1 MPHVKSKVEPVA
13 RKANHK
19 TARPV
24 GSSTA
29 RHPVLE
35 LQRSGGNQIAQRLIR
50 STLIQAKLQV
60 STPEDPSEREADR
73 VADTVMRMAQ
83 PTVSRQQ
90 VQQATDQVEKDDHIV
105 ARKSKPHIPVAVR
118 EDDEE
123 EETTV
128 HRVCDECEEE
138 MVQPKSFG
146 GQLQLSRKTT
156 DATGPT
162 TTPSVSANIHAMKG
176 RGSPLPAATR
186 AFFEPRFGTDF
197 SDIRLHTDKRAAD
210 TAKSIKAKAFTVGRD
225 IVFAA
230 GQYAPE
236 SGETNRLLAHELTHT
251 IQQRPGSTSGAPINL
266 RVSHHSDSAE
276 QEASAAARAV
286 LAGGNFSVLTNSS
299 VMLSRQDEN
308 ETPEQAQT
316 RQAEVE
322 MAAREM
328 TSVLSSINVVGAE
341 VEFLFWTSHGAITL
355 VNFRR
360 TQQGT
365 RVVPA
370 FTGDVLDA
378 FTASELRVL
387 PTIFGTGERYVQLTM
402 HRTTTTWQQS
412 SFQTPQAAPARP
424 PEGRTIPI
432 SRHGYGETFLRSLE
446 VANEIV
452 RQLRVP
458 RNATAELIATIELDD
473 DRIVSWSM
481 QRYQATE
488 GHPRGVT
495 APAPPEFNS
504 NINSVLLPFTS
515 GIGRRTVRM
524 TLRGRHSGGDP
535 NSIWDVAEAG
545 VVRSLGA
552 AVDEASEIVA
562 EYRRTHEQI
571 MVQWR
576 QGVRDAAVYAGM
588 LGLRE
593 VAFWLI
599 GGAVFRVL
607 GGGLRVVAPRLYTL
621 ISPRTRVA
629 AEYAE
634 TLFTRLLPA
643 EKAELRA
650 LAARAET
657 QGLEALTTLERARLD
672 AIWRRMEQLISSPIS
687 QIEKGY
693 LRTAMHGRYQAA
705 RAAEVAAFEAA
716 GRAYQIHHRMP
727 LEYGHL
733 FPGFD
738 VNTGSNLIGLDVTVH
753 RGVNAV
759 WTRFRTLPADRITP
773 DAVSR
778 VATIVDRHFNRWY
791 HQVPPAPGL
800 GTAVDGARDAALREV
815 DLLVRALSR

>member
-210 TAKSIKAKAFTVGRD
+210 TAKSIKAKAFTVGRN
-225 IVFAA
+225 IGFAA

-236 SGETNRLLAHELTHT
+236 SHEGKRLLAHELTHT
-251 IQQRPGSTSGAPINL
+251 IQQRSGDL
-266 RVSHHSDSAE
+266 
-276 QEASAAARAV
+276 
-286 LAGGNFSVLTNSS
+286 
-299 VMLSRQDEN
+299 MLSRDIGD
-308 ETPEQAQT
+308 ETPEQVQS
-316 RQAEVE
+316 RQSEAS
-322 MAAREM
+322 MASRQM
-328 TSVLSSINVVGAE
+328 TSVLSSINVIGAE

-365 RVVPA
+365 RVVRP
-370 FTGDVLDA
+370 FYGNVLDEL
-378 FTASELRVL
+378 TASTLRNL
-387 PTIFGTGERYVQLTM
+387 PTFVGTTERYVQLTM
-402 HRTTTTWQQS
+402 RRTASTWEQQ
-412 SFQTPQAAPARP
+412 SFQTPQAVPAPP
-424 PEGRTIPI
+424 PEGRTVPI
-432 SRHGYGETFLRSLE
+432 LRQGYSGETFLKSLE
-446 VANEIV
+446 VAREIV
-452 RQLRVP
+452 SLLRMP
-458 RNATAELIATIELDD
+458 RNATAEFIATIELDD
-473 DRIVSWSM
+473 DRFVSWIP

-488 GHPRGVT
+488 GRPRGVT
-495 APAPPEFNS
+495 APAPPEFYS
-504 NINSVLLPFTS
+504 NITAILLPLTS
-515 GIGRRTVRM
+515 GVGRRTVRM
-524 TLRGRHSGGDP
+524 TIRGRHSGDAP
-535 NSIWDVAEAG
+535 NSTWDVAEAG
-545 VVRSLGA
+545 VLHSAGP

-576 QGVRDAAVYAGM
+576 QGVRDAAVYAAMIGV
-588 LGLRE
+588 RE
-593 VAFWLI
+593 AVLWWL

-607 GGGLRVVAPRLYTL
+607 GGGMRLVAPRLYRL
-621 ISPRTRVA
+621 VSSRTPA
-629 AEYAE
+629 ALELAE
-634 TLFTRLLPA
+634 TLFTRLSPA
-643 EKAELRA
+643 EKAEVRA
-650 LAARAET
+650 IAARAET
-657 QGLEALTTLERARLD
+657 QGLGALSTADRATLD
-672 AIWRRMEQLISSPIS
+672 AISIRMEQLISSPITNA
-687 QIEKGY
+687 EKGY
-693 LRTAMHGRYQAA
+693 LRTAMRGRYQAA
-705 RAAEVAAFEAA
+705 HAAEFAAFESA
-716 GRAYQIHHRMP
+716 GRTLNIHHRTP

-738 VNTGSNLIGLDVTVH
+738 VNTGSNLIGLDRTVH
-753 RGVNAV
+753 DGVSAV
-759 WTRFRTLPADRITP
+759 WTRFRGLPASRITP

-778 VATIVDRHFNRWY
+778 VAGIVDRHFARWY
-791 HQVPPAPGL
+791 HQVPPTQGL
-800 GTAVDGARDAALREV
+800 GVTVEGAKNAALREV
-815 DLLVRALSR
+815 DVLIQTLSR